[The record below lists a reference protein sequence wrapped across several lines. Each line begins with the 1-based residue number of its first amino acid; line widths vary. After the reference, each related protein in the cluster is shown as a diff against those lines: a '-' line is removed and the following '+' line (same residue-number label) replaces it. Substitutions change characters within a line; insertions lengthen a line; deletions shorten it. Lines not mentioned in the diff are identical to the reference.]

1 MLIKTKMK
9 IVKDV
14 ITNGMLTKGILTNSI
29 SIKSTAVKNI
39 AIKNNLK
46 IGSFKRKLEL
56 IKNVNQNSKLIHDYS
71 GANKDI
77 GQLMVRDEKTTEA
90 RTRAENALYSIGDAV
105 ICTDLN
111 GVVDYM
117 NISAEKISGW
127 TKKRSIGKPI
137 NEVFNI
143 INGTTRQ
150 PLCNP
155 VDLVLKSNTVKLLP
169 LDTILI
175 KHDGTEIFIEDS
187 TSPIHDSSGEL
198 SGVVIVFHDITAS
211 KVMTLKMAHFAQHDY
226 LTNLP
231 NRILLN
237 DRIAQSIESA
247 KRHGTQLAIL
257 FLDLDNFKHINDS
270 LGHSMGDKLLQVV
283 TQCLL
288 DSVRSSD
295 TVTRQGGDEFI
306 ILLTETKNGDD
317 ASVTAQKILDSLA
330 TPKSIASNELHIS
343 GSIGI
348 SVYPNDGLDAETLI
362 KSADTAMYHAKQKG
376 RNNYQFFKGEM
387 NSRAIE
393 RLVIEANLRMA
404 LEKQQ
409 FILHYQPKVNLNTG
423 NVTGA
428 EALLRWQHEEWG
440 EVFPDIFI
448 PVAEDCGLIVPIGR
462 WALRQACLQAKIWQN
477 AGLKAITM
485 SVNISA
491 KEFLQKDFVE
501 GVREILAETKLEA
514 QYLELEITESVLMR
528 DVLCSKSILQ
538 QLKDMGIK
546 LAVDDFGTGFSSLSY
561 LQKFPIDVLKIDQSF
576 VQNIESVDDDGII
589 VSAIISMGNSL
600 KLKVVA
606 EGIENTSQLGFLKTR
621 FCEEGQGYLF
631 GHPLVASQFIRHLSK
646 IIPEL
651 ESVN

>member
-1 MLIKTKMK
+1 M
-9 IVKDV
+9 
-14 ITNGMLTKGILTNSI
+14 
-29 SIKSTAVKNI
+29 
-39 AIKNNLK
+39 
-46 IGSFKRKLEL
+46 
-56 IKNVNQNSKLIHDYS
+56 IHD
-71 GANKDI
+71 
-77 GQLMVRDEKTTEA
+77 EKISQA
-90 RTRAENALYSIGDAV
+90 KIKAENALYSIGDAV
-105 ICTDLN
+105 ICIDLN
-111 GVVDYM
+111 GAVDYM
-117 NISAEKISGW
+117 NMSAEKISGW
-127 TKKRSIGKPI
+127 TKKQFIGKPV
-137 NEVFNI
+137 NKVFNI
-143 INGTTRQ
+143 INGKTRQ
-150 PLCNP
+150 PLSIP
-155 VDLVLKSNTVKLLP
+155 VDLVLNANTVRLFP

-187 TSPIHDSSGEL
+187 TSPIHDSSGKL

-231 NRILLN
+231 NRVLLN
-237 DRIAQSIESA
+237 DRIAQGIESA
-247 KRHGTQLAIL
+247 RRHGTQLAIL

-270 LGHSMGDKLLQVV
+270 LGHSMGDKLLQLV

-306 ILLTETKNGDD
+306 ILLTETKNNDD

-330 TPKSIASNELHIS
+330 TPKFIASNELHIS

-423 NVTGA
+423 VVTGA
-428 EALLRWQHEEWG
+428 EALIRWQHDQWG

-448 PVAEDCGLIVPIGR
+448 PVAEDCGLIIPIGR

-477 AGLKAITM
+477 TGLNAITM

-501 GVREILAETKLEA
+501 GVREILAETMLDA

-528 DVLCSKSILQ
+528 DAVCSKLILQ
-538 QLKDMGIK
+538 QLKDMGLK

-576 VQNIESVDDDGII
+576 VHNIESVDDDGII

-606 EGIENTSQLGFLKTR
+606 EGIENISQLGFLKSR

-631 GHPLVASQFIRHLSK
+631 GHPLAASQFTRHLSK
-646 IIPEL
+646 VTPAL
-651 ESVN
+651 VN

>member
-1 MLIKTKMK
+1 MRTIESTSINKRVTKKTLIT
-9 IVKDV
+9 
-14 ITNGMLTKGILTNSI
+14 SI
-29 SIKSTAVKNI
+29 AKHSASSSLSNFDPT
-39 AIKNNLK
+39 
-46 IGSFKRKLEL
+46 R
-56 IKNVNQNSKLIHDYS
+56 NVNSLNTLIHDSHYIHEAT
-71 GANKDI
+71 GH
-77 GQLMVRDEKTTEA
+77 LMIRDENSYKA
-90 RTRAENALYSIGDAV
+90 KIRAEIALYSISDAV
-105 ICTDLN
+105 ICTDVN
-111 GVVDYM
+111 GIIDYM
-117 NISAEKISGW
+117 NIAAEKISGW
-127 TKKRSIGKPI
+127 AKEESIGKPI
-137 NEVFNI
+137 NDVFNI
-143 INGTTRQ
+143 INGLTRQ
-150 PLCNP
+150 PLSNP

-175 KHDGTEIFIEDS
+175 KRDGTEIFIEDS
-187 TSPIHDSSGEL
+187 TSPIHDLDGEL

-211 KVMTLKMAHFAQHDY
+211 KVMSLKMAHFAQHDY

-237 DRIAQSIESA
+237 DRIAQAIESA
-247 KRHGTQLAIL
+247 KRHGTQVAIL
-257 FLDLDNFKHINDS
+257 FLDLDNFKHVNDS
-270 LGHSMGDKLLQVV
+270 LGHSTGDKLLQLV

-306 ILLTETKNGDD
+306 ILLAETKNGDD

-330 TPKSIASNELHIS
+330 IPKTIASNELHIS

-348 SVYPNDGLDAETLI
+348 SVYPNDGLEAETLI
-362 KSADTAMYHAKQKG
+362 KSADTAMYHAKEKG

-387 NSRAIE
+387 NSRALE

-409 FILHYQPKVNLNTG
+409 FVLHYQPKVNLNTG
-423 NVTGA
+423 KITGA
-428 EALLRWQHEEWG
+428 EALIRWQHEEWG

-462 WALRQACLQAKIWQN
+462 WALRQACLQARIWQD
-477 AGLKAITM
+477 AGLSAITM
-485 SVNISA
+485 AVNISA

-501 GVREILAETKLEA
+501 GVREILAETKLDA

-528 DVLCSKSILQ
+528 DAHCSKLILQ
-538 QLKDMGIK
+538 ELKDMGLK

-576 VQNIESVDDDGII
+576 VQNIESAKDDGII

-606 EGIENTSQLGFLKTR
+606 EGIENANQLAFLKAR
-621 FCEEGQGYLF
+621 HCEEGQGYLF
-631 GHPLVASQFIRHLSK
+631 GHPLIASQFTRHLLK
-646 IIPEL
+646 VKPAL
-651 ESVN
+651 VNPN

>member
-1 MLIKTKMK
+1 MIRNDDAYKAK
-9 IVKDV
+9 I
-14 ITNGMLTKGILTNSI
+14 
-29 SIKSTAVKNI
+29 
-39 AIKNNLK
+39 
-46 IGSFKRKLEL
+46 
-56 IKNVNQNSKLIHDYS
+56 
-71 GANKDI
+71 
-77 GQLMVRDEKTTEA
+77 
-90 RTRAENALYSIGDAV
+90 RAEIALLSIGDAV

-111 GVVDYM
+111 GIVDYM
-117 NISAEKISGW
+117 NNAAEKISGW
-127 TKKRSIGKPI
+127 SREQSLGKPI

-143 INGTTRQ
+143 INGHTRQ
-150 PLCNP
+150 AVCSP
-155 VDLVLKSNTVKLLP
+155 VDLVLASNTVKLLP
-169 LDTILI
+169 QDTILV
-175 KHDGTEIFIEDS
+175 KRDGSEIFIEDS
-187 TSPIHDSSGEL
+187 TSPIHDWNGVL
-198 SGVVIVFHDITAS
+198 TGVVIVFHDITAS
-211 KVMTLKMAHFAQHDY
+211 KVMSLKMAHFAQHDY

-231 NRILLN
+231 NRILLI
-237 DRIAQSIESA
+237 DRIAQAIESA

-270 LGHSMGDKLLQVV
+270 LGHSTGDKLLQLV
-283 TQCLL
+283 THCLL
-288 DSVRSSD
+288 DCVRSSD

-306 ILLTETKNGDD
+306 ILLAETKSGDD
-317 ASVTAQKILDSLA
+317 ASVTAQKILDSLS
-330 TPKSIASNELHIS
+330 TPKTIASNELHIS

-348 SVYPNDGLDAETLI
+348 SVYPNDGLDADTLI

-409 FILHYQPKVNLNTG
+409 FVLHYQPKVNLNTG
-423 NVTGA
+423 LVTGA

-462 WALRQACLQAKIWQN
+462 WALRQACLQAKRWQEL
-477 AGLKAITM
+477 GLSTITM
-485 SVNISA
+485 AVNISA

-501 GVREILAETKLEA
+501 GVAEILAETKLEA

-528 DVLCSKSILQ
+528 DAHCSKLILQ
-538 QLKDMGIK
+538 QLKDMGLK

-576 VQNIESVDDDGII
+576 VQNIESAKDDGVI
-589 VSAIISMGNSL
+589 VSAIINMGNSL

-606 EGIENTSQLGFLKTR
+606 EGIENATQLGFLR
-621 FCEEGQGYLF
+621 ARHCEEGQGYLF
-631 GHPLVASQFIRHLSK
+631 GHPLIASEFTRHLLKSK
-646 IIPEL
+646 PALIEI
-651 ESVN
+651 N